1 MRLSATALLLVGAA
15 VVAWRSSSPR
25 DPGTLPVQAPPAQAP
40 AAVRDAAVAAMARVQ
55 FVPNVGQWD
64 EQVRFTAFGDTTGWL
79 HDDGFTLRFERWQSR
94 SDDGRPREQAGCV
107 VRTHFLGAATPEFA
121 SEGELTTRRHF
132 LIGDAAQHRTN
143 VPAWERVVMR
153 GVHPGID
160 VAFRPLPAGRR
171 GAFEYDLLLAPGA
184 DLACFVARCEGVTSL
199 RIDDAGRLC
208 ASLAGLGE
216 AGELVQEA
224 PIAWQLTPD
233 GQRPLR
239 VAFRLLGDN
248 CYGFAAA
255 DLDPAFAAVVD
266 PGVVWGTFLGGG
278 STDTVNG
285 LAWREGVGV
294 WVAGL
299 AGSTDFPV
307 TPGVFQTIGGVDAYV
322 ARLAEDGQTLQF
334 ATYLGG
340 SSTDEARAI
349 ALGPGDAATVV
360 GVTRSTNFPVTP
372 GALQPSYGGNSPFI
386 SVGDGFVTRLGP
398 AGDVLEASTYL
409 GGLFDDVA
417 EAVAIDSTGAAVVA
431 GWTSSHD
438 FPVGGNAAQSLLGGP
453 AGAQSDGFVVR
464 IASDKQVLLAGT
476 FVGGPFN
483 DQFLSLALD
492 SNSGDVIV
500 GGYSLG
506 PGYPTTP
513 GALRPSNPGGAD
525 AIVTRLNA
533 QASAF
538 VFSTYVGGSGFDSA
552 MAVHRDRDGRIW
564 VGGTTQSADLTT
576 TPGAPWPQRIGGN
589 DGFLAALT
597 PDGQSLVYSTYL
609 GGSGNDRIRGIA
621 SLANDVV
628 VVGEAGPGFP
638 LTPDAVQVAHAGGV
652 LDAFVLRLSANGGTW
667 SVGYGT
673 YLGGAGQDALRCIAL
688 AGNGVAMLGGWTFSP
703 DLVLQPPGFQPQM
716 AGVEN
721 GMVVKFDLLA
731 NLGEGMRASGDPP
744 VITRG
749 VGDGERELLNARLD
763 NLTDRQLHVDGL
775 RVLLAGAGD
784 NAARLA
790 AVRCVWERDGVAPLQ
805 VGGPMPVLADD
816 RELAL
821 VLAGAALPAFGTAR
835 LRVLGTVAGDPAG
848 FSAEIAAVIAGVDA
862 WTLRADGGGQGPQV
876 RVESPGRVGGPVLVL
891 GELPGDSDRDGVRT
905 VIDVRRQIDK
915 LGADDPAV
923 DADGDGRMTQVDAD
937 ATRELVLGRA
947 TLFAVPSVWQV
958 GSWHTLRGAFPGI
971 GAVQAT
977 LGGLPL
983 VLGAVTP
990 RELTL
995 FVPATHPI
1003 GTQQFDLTIGGRVA
1017 WSSLV
1022 FVQ

>member
-1 MRLSATALLLVGAA
+1 MLVGVA
-15 VVAWRSSSPR
+15 VVAGRSAPQR
-25 DPGTLPVQAPPAQAP
+25 DHGAPAGAPPALR
-40 AAVRDAAVAAMARVQ
+40 AAAAAAIARVQ

-64 EQVRFTAFGDTTGWL
+64 EQVRFAALGETTGWL
-79 HDDGFTLRFERWQSR
+79 HDDGFTLRFERWQAR
-94 SDDGRPREQAGCV
+94 SDDGRPREQAGCI
-107 VRTHFLGAATPEFA
+107 VRTHFLGAAAPEFA
-121 SEGELTTRRHF
+121 SEGAVATRRHF
-132 LIGDAAQHRTN
+132 LIGDTARHRTD

-160 VAFRPLPAGRR
+160 VAFRALPAGRR

-184 DLACFVARCEGVTSL
+184 DLACFVARCDGVTAL
-199 RIDDAGRLC
+199 RIDAAGRLC
-208 ASLAGLGE
+208 ASLAGMGE

-239 VAFRLLGDN
+239 VAFRLLGDD

-266 PGVVWGTFLGGG
+266 PGIVWGTFLGGG

-285 LAWREGVGV
+285 LAWRQGVGV
-294 WVAGL
+294 WVTGL

-307 TPGVFQTIGGVDAYV
+307 TPGAFQTIGGVDAYV

-360 GVTRSTNFPVTP
+360 GVTRSTDFPVTP
-372 GALQPSYGGNSPFI
+372 GALQPFFGGSSPFVA
-386 SVGDGFVTRLGP
+386 VGDGFVTRVGP
-398 AGDVLEASTYL
+398 SGDVLEASTYL
-409 GGLFDDVA
+409 GGYFDDVA

-438 FPVGGNAAQSLLGGP
+438 FPIGANAAQSLLGGP

-464 IASDKQVLLAGT
+464 IASDKQVLLGGT
-476 FVGGPFN
+476 FAGGPYN
-483 DQFLSLALD
+483 DQFLGLALD
-492 SNSGDVIV
+492 PITGDVIV

-513 GALRPSNPGGAD
+513 GALRPSNLGGAD
-525 AIVTRLNA
+525 AIVTRFNA
-533 QASAF
+533 QGSAF
-538 VFSTYVGGSGFDSA
+538 VFSTYLGGSGFDSA
-552 MAVHRDRDGRIW
+552 LAIHRDRHGQIW
-564 VGGTTQSADLTT
+564 VGGTTQSADLMT
-576 TPGAPWPQRIGGN
+576 TPGAPWPQRIGAY
-589 DGFLAALT
+589 DGFVSALA
-597 PDGQSLVYSTYL
+597 PDGQSLVFSTYL
-609 GGSGNDRIRGIA
+609 GGSGNDRVRGIA
-621 SLANDVV
+621 TMAGDVV

-638 LTPDAVQVAHAGGV
+638 LTPDAVQVVHSGGV
-652 LDAFVLRLSANGGTW
+652 LDAFLLRLVANGGTW
-667 SVGYGT
+667 NVGYGT
-673 YLGGAGQDALRCIAL
+673 YLGGAGQDVLRCIAL
-688 AGNGVAMLGGWTFSP
+688 DDRGIAMLGGWTFSP

-716 AGVEN
+716 LGVEN

-731 NLGEGMRASGDPP
+731 NLGEGLRASSEPP
-744 VITRG
+744 VVTRS
-749 VGDGERELLNARLD
+749 VGDGERELLSASLE

-775 RVLLAGAGD
+775 RVLVAGAGD
-784 NAARLA
+784 GAARLA
-790 AVRCVWERDGVAPLQ
+790 SVRCVFERDGVAPMQ
-805 VGGPMPVLADD
+805 VGGPAPVLADD

-835 LRVLGTVAGDPAG
+835 LRVIGTVAGDPAG

-876 RVESPGRVGGPVLVL
+876 RVEAPGRVAGPVLVL

-905 VIDVRRQIDK
+905 VVDVRRQIDK
-915 LGADDPAV
+915 LGGDDPAV
-923 DADGDGRMTQVDAD
+923 DTDGDGRMTLVDVD

-947 TLFAVPSVWQV
+947 SVFAVPSVWQV
-958 GSWHTLRGAFPGI
+958 GSWHTLRGAFPGF

-977 LGGLPL
+977 LGGQPL

-995 FVPATHPI
+995 FVPASQPS
-1003 GTQQFDLTIGGRVA
+1003 GTQEFVLTIGGRVVWTA
-1017 WSSLV
+1017 LV
-1022 FVQ
+1022 LVQ